1 MRVLIAG
8 GGIGGLTLA
17 LTLHQCGIACRV
29 SEAAPAVKPLGVGI
43 NILPHS
49 VREFASLGLL
59 PQLDRIAIR
68 TRTLTYANHLGQ
80 EIWSEPRGLHA
91 GYDVPQFSIHRGL
104 LQDLLWETAT
114 ERLGPEQV
122 RADERLVGYR
132 QDANRVVARF
142 ASASGATEDVEGDV
156 LIGAD
161 GIHSWLRAALHPRDP
176 GIRWTGIKM
185 WRGATFWPTFDG
197 GDAMVI
203 AGDTVSKLI
212 LYPIAPGR
220 TADERLTNWVI
231 TARVVDPDSPP
242 PQRESWSRRGR
253 YEEFNHLVQR
263 LQLPF
268 VDVTQ
273 LIRSTDEIF
282 EYPMCDRDPLPFW
295 TLGRVTLLG
304 DAAHPMYPVGSNGAS
319 QAALD
324 ARCLTRFLASRPTT
338 EALTAYEAER
348 LAATAAIVRSNRV
361 GGPERVMDM
370 IAVRAPDGF
379 DRIDDVMSKAE
390 LDTISKQY
398 ATLAGFAVASQQ
410 SGLGASAIDD
420 TPDHDARGIS
430 NRPNPKPR

>member
-17 LTLHQCGIACRV
+17 LILHQRGIACRV
-29 SEAAPAVKPLGVGI
+29 SEATPAVKPLGVGI
-43 NILPHS
+43 NLLPHS
-49 VREFASLGLL
+49 VRELAGLGLL

-80 EIWSEPRGLHA
+80 QIWSEPRGLHA
-91 GYDVPQFSIHRGL
+91 RYDVPQFSIHRGL
-104 LQDLLWETAT
+104 LQDLLWETAMK
-114 ERLGPEQV
+114 RLGPEQV
-122 RADERLVGYR
+122 RADERLVDYR
-132 QDANRVVARF
+132 QDAKHVVARF
-142 ASASGATEDVEGDV
+142 ASANGTTEEVEGDILV
-156 LIGAD
+156 GAD
-161 GIHSWLRAALHPRDP
+161 GIHSWLRTALHPDDP

-185 WRGATFWPTFDG
+185 WRGAIYWPIFDG

-220 TADERLTNWVI
+220 TPDERLTNWVI
-231 TARVVDPDSPP
+231 TARVADPDSPP

-253 YEEFNHLVQR
+253 YEEFDHLVQR
-263 LQLPF
+263 LHLPF
-268 VDVTQ
+268 VNVTQ
-273 LIRSTDEIF
+273 MIRSTDEIF

-319 QAALD
+319 QAVLD
-324 ARCLTRFLASRPTT
+324 ACCLSHFLASRPAA
-338 EALTAYEAER
+338 EALAAYEAER
-348 LAATAAIVRSNRV
+348 LAATAAIVRSNRL

-379 DRIDDVMSKAE
+379 GSIEDVMSKDE
-390 LDTISKQY
+390 LDAISKQY
-398 ATLAGFAVASQQ
+398 ATLAGFAVASEQ
-410 SGLGASAIDD
+410 SRRASR
-420 TPDHDARGIS
+420 H
-430 NRPNPKPR
+430 